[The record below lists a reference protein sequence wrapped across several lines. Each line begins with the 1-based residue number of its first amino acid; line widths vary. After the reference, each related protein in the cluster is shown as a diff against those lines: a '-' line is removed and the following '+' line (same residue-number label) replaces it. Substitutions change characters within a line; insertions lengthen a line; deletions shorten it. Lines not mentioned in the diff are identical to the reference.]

1 MSDTSAYSHLTRFKP
16 TTPRGIDPWGSDRA
30 KSDGGDQFW
39 KHLATGG
46 AGDSI
51 CHNCDFFV
59 TDLNPGSS
67 RVPWGLLSLEK
78 QKQKTFK
85 PDLSSRARQVLLCIP
100 FKEW

>member
-1 MSDTSAYSHLTRFKP
+1 MEYIFGNIWREEGPGLR
-16 TTPRGIDPWGSDRA
+16 W
-30 KSDGGDQFW
+30 
-39 KHLATGG
+39 

-59 TDLNPGSS
+59 TNLNPGVS
-67 RVPWGLLSLEK
+67 RVPWELLSVEK

-100 FKEW
+100 FKER

>member
-1 MSDTSAYSHLTRFKP
+1 MFNTLKDGRKQKLWNIFLETLGDAQ
-16 TTPRGIDPWGSDRA
+16 GRA
-30 KSDGGDQFW
+30 S
-39 KHLATGG
+39 GG

-59 TDLNPGSS
+59 TDLNPGVS
-67 RVPWGLLSLEK
+67 RVPWELLTVEK

-100 FKEW
+100 FKER